1 MKAINDM
8 NKTYDFYLSMVN
20 GALQNAIPSGE
31 TIPAGREDIPRLL
44 GEAMRYSLMAG
55 GKRLRP
61 VILLAAHALKS
72 EDVTPALP
80 YAVALEMIHTYSLIH
95 DDLPA
100 MDDDD
105 LRRGKPTCHKM
116 YGEGM
121 AILAGDGLFHMAF
134 ETMLNQAVKLGTPGA
149 VAAAKAIARRA
160 GVTGMIAGQAL
171 DVSMEGHAPDID
183 LVSCIHLRKTADMF
197 TGAMEA
203 GLHLAGANEEEI
215 KAGSSFGEHLG
226 LAFQIMD
233 DLLDLTGEEAILGK
247 RVGADEKHQ
256 KLTWPSCVGIEK
268 ARQDAREHIDVAID
282 ALSVFKQRGNFLA
295 CLAQSMLDRVQ

>member
-1 MKAINDM
+1 M
-8 NKTYDFYLSMVN
+8 NQMYDDYLKMVN
-20 GALQNAIPSGE
+20 GALQNVIPSGE
-31 TIPAGREDIPRLL
+31 TVPAGREDIPRVL

-61 VILLAAHALKS
+61 VILLAAHALKT

-105 LRRGKPTCHKM
+105 LRRGKPTCHKV
-116 YGEGM
+116 YGEAM

-134 ETMLNQAVKLGTPGA
+134 EKMLSQAVKLGTPGA
-149 VAAAKAIARRA
+149 VAAASAIARRV

-171 DVSMEGHAPDID
+171 DVSMEGHVPDMG

-203 GLHLAGANEEEI
+203 GLHLAGATEEEV
-215 KAGSSFGEHLG
+215 KAGAAFGEHLG
-226 LAFQIMD
+226 MAFQIVD
-233 DLLDLTGEEAILGK
+233 DLLDLVGEEVILGK
-247 RVGADEKHQ
+247 RVGADVKHQ
-256 KLTWPSCVGIEK
+256 KLTWPSCVGLEK
-268 ARQDAREHIDVAID
+268 ARQDAREHMDLATH
-282 ALSVFKQRGNFLA
+282 ALSVFEQRGNFLA

>member
-1 MKAINDM
+1 M
-8 NKTYDFYLSMVN
+8 NETYDFYLNMVSR
-20 GALQNAIPSGE
+20 ALEDAIPPGE
-31 TIPAGREDIPRLL
+31 TIPASRGDIPGLL
-44 GEAMRYSLMAG
+44 GEAMRYSLLAG

-61 VILLAAHALKS
+61 VILLAAHALKA

-105 LRRGKPTCHKM
+105 LRRGKPTCHKV
-116 YGEGM
+116 YGEAM

-134 ETMLNQAVKLGTPGA
+134 EIMLSQAARLGTPGA
-149 VAAAKAIARRA
+149 VAAASAIARRA

-171 DVSMEGHAPDID
+171 DVAMEGCAPDIG

-197 TGAMEA
+197 AGAMEA
-203 GLHLAGANEEEI
+203 GLRLASASEEEI
-215 KAGSSFGEHLG
+215 QAGAAFGENLG
-226 LAFQIMD
+226 LAFQIVD
-233 DLLDLTGEEAILGK
+233 DLLDLVGEEAVLGK

-268 ARQDAREHIDVAID
+268 ARRDAREHIDLAIQ
-282 ALSVFKQRGNFLA
+282 ALSVFEQRGNFLA
-295 CLAQSMLDRVQ
+295 CLAQSMLKRVQ

>member
-1 MKAINDM
+1 M
-8 NKTYDFYLSMVN
+8 NETYNLYLGMVN
-20 GALQNAIPSGE
+20 GALQNAVPFGE
-31 TIPAGREDIPRLL
+31 TIPTGREDIPRLL

-61 VILLAAHALKS
+61 VILLAAHALKV

-105 LRRGKPTCHKM
+105 LRRGKPTCHKV
-116 YGEGM
+116 YGEAM

-149 VAAAKAIARRA
+149 VAAAKDIARRA

-215 KAGSSFGEHLG
+215 KAGAAFGEHLG
-226 LAFQIMD
+226 LAFQIVD
-233 DLLDLTGEEAILGK
+233 DLLDLVGEEAILGK

-268 ARQDAREHIDVAID
+268 ARRDAREHIGLAIE
-282 ALSVFKQRGNFLA
+282 ALSVFEQRGNFLA